1 MTFEEYMDAAA
12 LLRNY
17 AQAIETHLYMKMR
30 IDEAHLAIELAEK
43 LANSLE
49 AAAAALDTTVPPSS
63 N

>member
-12 LLRNY
+12 LLRKY

-49 AAAAALDTTVPPSS
+49 AAAAGLDTTVPPSS
-63 N
+63 D